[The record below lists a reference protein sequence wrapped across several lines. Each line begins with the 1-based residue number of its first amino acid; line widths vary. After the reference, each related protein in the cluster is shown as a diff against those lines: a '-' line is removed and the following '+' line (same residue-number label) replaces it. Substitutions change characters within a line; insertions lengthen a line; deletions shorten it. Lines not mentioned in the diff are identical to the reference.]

1 MNNLIGIIKTSLVT
15 AGMIG
20 AFLSNA
26 AGVEVNH
33 LGTNNT
39 LVRVNGDGKYLLMPV
54 QESNDDATVNVLVD
68 GKLDRTIYV
77 RLAKSK
83 VDYIVPLDIARYKG
97 HDVVLNIVTTQN
109 RSTVREAKEDV
120 CWNNFNVSDTFDT
133 ANREKY
139 RPAYHH
145 TPLYGWMN
153 DPNGMFYKDGVW
165 HLYYQ
170 WNPYGS
176 KWQNMTWG
184 HSSSKDLINWEHH
197 PAAIEP
203 NGLGRMPL

>member
-1 MNNLIGIIKTSLVT
+1 MNRILAILAATATVATAADAADGIRVD
-15 AGMIG
+15 
-20 AFLSNA
+20 
-26 AGVEVNH
+26 H

-39 LVRVNGDGKYLLMPV
+39 LVRVAPDAQGRYLLMPV

-68 GKLDRTIYV
+68 GKLEKTIYV

-83 VDYIVPLDIARYKG
+83 VDYEVPLDITPWKG
-97 HDVVLNIVTTQN
+97 HDVVLNVITTQN
-109 RSTVREAKEDV
+109 RSSVREAKDDA
-120 CWNNFNVSDTFDT
+120 CWQNFALADTFDT
-133 ANREKY
+133 ANREKF

-170 WNPYGS
+170 YNPYG
-176 KWQNMTWG
+176 
-184 HSSSKDLINWEHH
+184 
-197 PAAIEP
+197 
-203 NGLGRMPL
+203 